1 MSKVLVTGGLGFIG
15 AHLVNNLIK
24 KKHKVLIVDNQSTIG
39 GIIYR
44 NPKCKF
50 LNGNII
56 NPSVI
61 KKIKNWKP
69 QIIYHLAAQS
79 GGESAYLDEKND
91 FLSNGFGTLNLCNLA
106 KELKIKHFIYT
117 SSVAVYGS
125 NPNKK
130 INEKSPI
137 NPDSIYGVSKF
148 AGEMFVKQVLK
159 NSKIKTTILRIFNTY
174 GPGENLNYF
183 KKGMVSIYCGYIW
196 KKKPIIV
203 KGSLNR
209 VRDITFIDDVVSV
222 LTQTINNAKLK
233 KNEIINLS
241 SGQSFTVKKL
251 LKEIILASGNNKYKI
266 IVRSGTP
273 GDSKFFHTSN
283 SKLKKKYL
291 GVQFTSIKDGLKK
304 YFSWIN
310 QVPNKKDLRKYHPL
324 MMKRNISH

>member
-222 LTQTINNAKLK
+222 LTRTIKNAKLK

-251 LKEIILASGNNKYKI
+251 LKEIILASGNNNYKI

>member
-222 LTQTINNAKLK
+222 LTRTIKNAKLK